1 MDSETFIREMF
12 NKDSALRYVGIIDS
26 EFHIIASKQRM
37 GASSLTTDQ
46 SDREFISAMP
56 PVIWEAVEKVK
67 PFLGQL
73 DWFGMRYERVLILFY
88 CIGDLIVTLSFAPE
102 VVTPVMSRIR
112 ENIEKLS
119 DRFLT

>member
-26 EFHIIASKQRM
+26 EFHIIASKQRA
-37 GASSLTTDQ
+37 GSSSLTTDQ
-46 SDREFISAMP
+46 TDRDFISAMP
-56 PVIWEAVEKVK
+56 PIIWEAVEKVK

-88 CIGDLIVTLSFAPE
+88 CIGGLIVTLSFEPG
-102 VVTPVMSRIR
+102 VVTPFMSRIR
-112 ENIEKLS
+112 ENVQTLS
-119 DRFLT
+119 DKHLT